1 MSGNIDSTKSA
12 GQKKKKKENKVSVL
26 GKVEI

>member
-12 GQKKKKKENKVSVL
+12 GQKKKKENKVSVL